1 MHLDIF
7 WPSEASHAIHALLV
21 ILCIWWLPDVVVRRT
36 CLPCDKC
43 KSKDWHSY
51 VIISALGGISSS
63 SIMEYER
70 HSWNSV
76 SCIGQIKDRVPFTL
90 APMPGMARA
99 SARWKL
105 EMQCVPSMSVD
116 SRTCRGLREIR
127 CDARIKRKMEKN
139 KTKQKRRRKM
149 RWRKR
154 KLSEWPLLFY
164 HSPSCSSEYSR
175 KRLNKSS
182 IIHHG
187 CLSSPSVSVSV
198 PCHIPTQALTP
209 GEASERVKS
218 PRLSSRLSDG
228 NSMSWG
234 WSLVL
239 ASLYIW
245 FKDDRPNITAKS
257 TAAFP

>member
-21 ILCIWWLPDVVVRRT
+21 ILCIWWLPDVVVKRT

-127 CDARIKRKMEKN
+127 YAGVTLGLRGRWR
-139 KTKQKRRRKM
+139 KTKQNRKEKEKWGEGNANYLNGRYYFFILRRVRQ
-149 RWRKR
+149 
-154 KLSEWPLLFY
+154 
-164 HSPSCSSEYSR
+164 
-175 KRLNKSS
+175 N
-182 IIHHG
+182 
-187 CLSSPSVSVSV
+187 
-198 PCHIPTQALTP
+198 IPEN
-209 GEASERVKS
+209 G
-218 PRLSSRLSDG
+218 
-228 NSMSWG
+228 
-234 WSLVL
+234 
-239 ASLYIW
+239 
-245 FKDDRPNITAKS
+245 
-257 TAAFP
+257 